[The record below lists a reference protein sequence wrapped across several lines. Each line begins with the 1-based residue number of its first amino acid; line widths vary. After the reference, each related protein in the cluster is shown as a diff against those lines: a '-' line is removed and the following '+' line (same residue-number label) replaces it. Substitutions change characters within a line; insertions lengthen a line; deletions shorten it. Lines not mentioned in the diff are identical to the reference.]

1 VTTPGGTVFTVG
13 HSTHPVSRLL
23 ELLQA
28 SQIDAVAD
36 VRTSPYSRR
45 LPQFNRESLEG
56 DLSRAGIAYVF
67 LGRELGG
74 RGSGNCVLGPDG
86 RVSYAKL
93 GATVEFSAGIERI
106 LHGMTQYRMALLC
119 AERDPMECH
128 RGLLISRAL
137 AGRGVAMQHIGTDGR
152 IESQVRAED
161 RLLSIFGLSVPD
173 LLRTDEEVYNEA
185 YLRQESRVAYVDKG
199 PHQPAGNSP

>member
-1 VTTPGGTVFTVG
+1 MPRGTVFTVG

-36 VRTSPYSRR
+36 VRSSPYSRR

-56 DLSRAGIAYVF
+56 ELSRAGVAYVF

-74 RGSGNCVLGPDG
+74 RGSGSGVLGPDG
-86 RVSYAKL
+86 RVSYAKI
-93 GATVEFSAGIERI
+93 GATVEFASGIDRV
-106 LHGMTQYRMALLC
+106 LHGMAQYRLALLC

-128 RGLLISRAL
+128 RGLLISRVL
-137 AGRGVAMQHIGTDGR
+137 AGRGVAVQHIGADGH
-152 IESQVRAED
+152 IESQVHAEE
-161 RLLSIFGLSVPD
+161 RLLSLFGLSVPN
-173 LLRTDEEVYNEA
+173 LLRTDEEVYDEA

-199 PHQPAGNSP
+199 PQQPEGSPL